1 MAQLEDSVV
10 SIGKRN
16 VTINGNSDI
25 YAGIFL
31 NNVTSGSQVR
41 VQNWINSAAIESFNV
56 ADDVDNRR
64 SLFIK
69 NSGAVANVSSALT
82 LRDYID
88 GVYTEYKIYGEHNKP
103 TPADIGA
110 ATASHNHSAGEITSG
125 TLAVARGGTGQ
136 TTAKAAANALINAL
150 ETGSSKPAD
159 NDYYISQYVNGGTTT
174 TTYHR
179 RPISKLWEYMK
190 DKTDGLYLQL
200 TGGTLTGQLNISSS
214 EFGILTI
221 NRTTEGR
228 IPGIGFKHQG
238 TLTGYLGMN
247 SEGQFVRY
255 DSSGSNGKRILDAEN
270 YSNYALPLAGGTL
283 TGNVFVNKNGN
294 PYYGLQDG
302 TNTWYFQSVK
312 ADNAMYIGAGTAKS
326 LKIDINGNT
335 TVKGN
340 FTAQIIYGTQ
350 ARFSENIY
358 ITTGENNRFIVWDYS
373 TESSKAGA
381 SWRIGMLGTGS
392 SDANYFVIQT
402 TGSSTGTS
410 ETFANAI
417 RIGMDTKNVLLS
429 STTASTSKTTGALV
443 VSGGIGVSANSY
455 FGNIYADNII
465 PSEAGTGAIGQSGI
479 PWLNMH
485 TRRLYFYDT
494 NLYNIGELEVGYTAT
509 AEQQGT
515 IRLVLGTNVAG
526 PAVNSYRG
534 YLRLYDSTNFYAQIT
549 PVGNLT
555 ADRTIYLPDQGG
567 SLLTT
572 SNGNLNR
579 EVLYKTAN
587 VNYSSYVVR
596 GIAAGT
602 SGSPTNNG
610 NIFIKY

>member
-1 MAQLEDSVV
+1 M
-10 SIGKRN
+10 
-16 VTINGNSDI
+16 
-25 YAGIFL
+25 
-31 NNVTSGSQVR
+31 
-41 VQNWINSAAIESFNV
+41 
-56 ADDVDNRR
+56 
-64 SLFIK
+64 
-69 NSGAVANVSSALT
+69 
-82 LRDYID
+82 
-88 GVYTEYKIYGEHNKP
+88 
-103 TPADIGA
+103 
-110 ATASHNHSAGEITSG
+110 
-125 TLAVARGGTGQ
+125 
-136 TTAKAAANALINAL
+136 NAL
-150 ETGSSKPAD
+150 ETGSSTPTD

-455 FGNIYADNII
+455 FGNIYVDNVI
-465 PSEAGTGAIGQSGI
+465 PSEAGAGAIGQSGT
-479 PWLNMH
+479 PWLNVH
-485 TRRLYFYDT
+485 SRNFYLYDA
-494 NLYNIGELEVGYTAT
+494 NLVQTGRIYVSTTGTTTEKGIARVNLGNDKAVGTAGN
-509 AEQQGT
+509 A
-515 IRLVLGTNVAG
+515 
-526 PAVNSYRG
+526 RG
-534 YLRLYDSTNFYAQIT
+534 YLRLYDATTFYSEIT
-549 PVGNLT
+549 TVGDLT
-555 ADRTIYLPDQGG
+555 ANRTVYLPDQGG

-579 EVLYKTAN
+579 EVLYTTAN
-587 VNYSSYVVR
+587 TNYSKYVVR